1 MLIIGEKE
9 EAEGKVSVR
18 KQGEGDLGAMTME
31 EFTMYFET
39 LL

>member
-31 EFTMYFET
+31 EFITYFET

>member
-18 KQGEGDLGAMTME
+18 KQREGDIGVMSIE
-31 EFTMYFET
+31 EFTTYFET